1 MNERHLFTG
10 SIKKKNKKIMTN
22 SIYKVK
28 ECARKAEPQQHNG
41 QALEFK
47 PFIGGVSGNTGVYEH
62 ILLSRLC
69 GCFLGRWEAMRGGEN
84 SASCSRETA
93 RMAPT

>member
-1 MNERHLFTG
+1 
-10 SIKKKNKKIMTN
+10 MTN

-69 GCFLGRWEAMRGGEN
+69 GCFLGR
-84 SASCSRETA
+84 
-93 RMAPT
+93 

>member
-1 MNERHLFTG
+1 MNEHHLFTG
-10 SIKKKNKKIMTN
+10 SIKKKKNKIMTN

-62 ILLSRLC
+62 IFPDCVAVFWGAERL
-69 GCFLGRWEAMRGGEN
+69 
-84 SASCSRETA
+84 
-93 RMAPT
+93 